1 MYYMWLCG
9 WVCIVLNY
17 SFDSLNDKEFEELV
31 NDLLTKELNQTVIR
45 YAPGRDLGIDGKV
58 NGIHGDII
66 VQSKHY
72 LKSTY
77 SQLKASLKKEKAKVE
92 KLDPVRY
99 IIATSKNL
107 TPPNVKEIVKI
118 LDPYVTESDVLFNSS
133 LNDLLKKHPEVER
146 NHYKL
151 WLTSTTVLEHLIN
164 NGVYNRSRFT
174 LDAARRKFKLYTQT
188 SSHLIA
194 KSRLKLQK
202 CIIITGEPGVGKTTL
217 AEQVCNEFVANGYH
231 FFDIGGDIKS
241 AFEVYREEVKQI
253 FYYDD
258 FLGSNYLEAF
268 ENNQDSEIVKFI
280 NEVTAREDN
289 HKFFIFT
296 SRASIFAQG
305 LKKSDKF
312 YQSNIDSNKL
322 LLNITNLSM
331 FEKASM
337 LYNHIYHSNLS
348 EEYHN
353 VFYEDDLYLKIIKHK
368 NFNPRLIEFITS
380 NNRISHI
387 SPHDYSEHILQML
400 DNPADVWK
408 HAFTEQLKE
417 IERVIIY
424 FVAFSASRLD
434 NVQLFN
440 FVVLYLN
447 KSKRQLIDEDFN
459 KALTTV
465 VGSFILSEVSPKL
478 VTYRLFNPSIK
489 DYLINKLE
497 DKVDTLVSINIFE
510 VLNQPGTIEV
520 SLPISKFQRLI
531 SKRIIEKSHELC
543 ISRNKELLIRC
554 STNVINSGVGISE
567 VLCMDIFN
575 SIKDENNRNLDYSRL
590 VIINRILDKYISKVD
605 TDFIFKL
612 FDTRTVEPLTEYIL
626 VQLSLILRHLKQV
639 KNNYQHLSE
648 TYLAKL
654 QLEMSIDIDLDGE
667 IDNQDENRYRDFKN
681 KYNRFSRLFQ
691 DRALKFWH
699 DNYKS
704 FANKLI
710 NEGGSRS
717 ISSSMSDQIEDILTS
732 YEVISE
738 NDINELIDGFDFENI
753 QDKEL
758 ERKINNSQKSKFRMV
773 ESEEVVKIRMLFV
786 AT

>member
-1 MYYMWLCG
+1 
-9 WVCIVLNY
+9 VLNY

-58 NGIHGDII
+58 NDIHGDII

-77 SQLKASLKKEKAKVE
+77 PQLKASLRKEKAKVE
-92 KLDPVRY
+92 KLNPVRY
-99 IIATSKNL
+99 IVATSKNL
-107 TPPNVKEIVKI
+107 TPKNVEEIVQI
-118 LDPYVTESDVLFNSS
+118 LEPYVAESDVLFNPS

-151 WLTSTTVLEHLIN
+151 WLTSTTVLEHLLN
-164 NGVYNRSRFT
+164 SGVYTRSRFT
-174 LDAARRKFKLYTQT
+174 LDAARRKFKLYTKT
-188 SSHLIA
+188 RSHLIA
-194 KSRLKLQK
+194 KSRLELQK

-231 FFDIGGDIKS
+231 FVDIGDDIKS

-289 HKFFIFT
+289 NKLFIFT

-312 YQSNIDSNKL
+312 YQSNIESNKL

-348 EEYHN
+348 EEYQN

-380 NNRISHI
+380 NHRIDHI
-387 SPHDYSEHILQML
+387 NPLGYNEHILQVL

-434 NVQLFN
+434 EVQLFN
-440 FVVLYLN
+440 FVELYLN
-447 KSKRQLIDEDFN
+447 KSKRQLMDEGFN

-465 VGSFILSEVSPKL
+465 VGSFILNEVSPTL

-497 DKVDTLVSINIFE
+497 DKANTLVSINIFE

-531 SKRIIEKSHELC
+531 SKRIIENHELC
-543 ISRNKELLIRC
+543 TSRNKELLIRC
-554 STNVINSGVGISE
+554 STNVINSGAGISE
-567 VLCMDIFN
+567 ALSIDIFN
-575 SIKDENNRNLDYSRL
+575 SIKDENCRNLDYSRL
-590 VIINRILDKYISKVD
+590 VIINRILDKYITKVD
-605 TDFIFKL
+605 TDLIFKL
-612 FDTRTVEPLTEYIL
+612 FDTRTVEPVTEYIL
-626 VQLSLILRHLKQV
+626 VQLSLILKHLKKV
-639 KNNYQHLSE
+639 KDNYQHLSE

-654 QLEMSIDIDLDGE
+654 QLEMSIDIYLDGQSG
-667 IDNQDENRYRDFKN
+667 NQDENRYRDFEY
-681 KYNRFSRLFQ
+681 KYNRFSSLFQ
-691 DRALKFWH
+691 DRALNFWH
-699 DNYKS
+699 ENYKF

-710 NEGGSRS
+710 REGGSRS
-717 ISSSMSDQIEDILTS
+717 ISSSMSDEIDDILTS

-758 ERKINNSQKSKFRMV
+758 ERKINNIQKNNFRIV

-786 AT
+786 ATSL